1 MARLTTRRVAAAE
14 QRLGPV
20 PDAALQAEVVRIIG
34 GYLEAAAAEP
44 TSVVWAHET
53 ASLIAATAT
62 RAQGLQVY
70 GTAVARLAAEGT
82 VDQAEVAAYRA
93 RITAQIGRFDLAP
106 SLGG

>member
-14 QRLGPV
+14 RRLGPS
-20 PDAALQAEVVRIIG
+20 PDSALQAEVARIIG
-34 GYLEAAAAEP
+34 AYLDAAAAEP

-53 ASLIAATAT
+53 ASLIAATTT
-62 RAQGLQVY
+62 RAQGLQVFD
-70 GTAVARLAAEGT
+70 TATARLAAEGT

-93 RITAQIGRFDLAP
+93 RITAQIGRFDLAH

>member
-14 QRLGPV
+14 RRLGPV
-20 PDAALQAEVVRIIG
+20 PDAALQAEVVQLVE

-44 TSVVWAHET
+44 ATVVHAHEV
-53 ASLIAATAT
+53 AALIAATTT

-70 GTAVARLAAEGT
+70 DTAVARLAAEGT
-82 VDQAEVAAYRA
+82 VDQAEVEAYRI